1 GTVVICARTHVLAGG
16 HFEYR
21 DLGRRELK
29 GWPEPVSAWQVIR
42 ASQVESHFEARH
54 ESSLAPLIGRDEEVE
69 LLLRRWKQATDGEGR
84 VVIVTGEPGI
94 GKSHLVRALQQRL
107 EGTEYVVQ
115 RLFCSEHQTN
125 ATLFP
130 FIVQLERDLRFE
142 PGDSPADK
150 LAKLG
155 VALEGVAP
163 DANDAIHLLADLL
176 LLPMA
181 EPQNALELTPK
192 MRKERT
198 LAALVGRVETAAAQ
212 QSLLVICEDVHW
224 IDPTSLELLCRL
236 VERVG
241 QLPSLRILL
250 VITARTEFSA
260 PWPAHEHV
268 TTLAVRRLGRRDGA
282 ALVTRIAAGKA
293 LPHAVM
299 NDILSRTDG
308 VPLFIEELTKT
319 VLEGGRLRE
328 LADRYEG
335 SLPPHDIPTTLHTS
349 LLARLD
355 RLGPVK
361 EIAQIGA
368 VAGREF
374 SYELLHAV
382 SGWPAPKL
390 NAALR
395 ELVHS
400 ELVFQRGETPHA
412 LFNFKHVL
420 VRDAATATLLKKH
433 RMRLHAAIANALEH
447 RFLEIVAGQPETI
460 AYHLAEADMA
470 ERAIPYW
477 LEAGRNAARRSA
489 NIEAIAHL
497 RCGLDAAARSP
508 VSAKTERLQ
517 LDLLIALAPCLIA
530 TQGPASSDALEC
542 FSQARDLC
550 QRLGDAPEYPRVMFW
565 LVTASVMRGELEQ
578 ALEGILAVRRD
589 AETRADS
596 PAIINATR
604 GQAMILLFMGRVVES
619 HEGMQQ
625 ALDVFARADEA
636 ARLAARSAGQDA
648 GAAGLAQMAWVLWL
662 RGYVD
667 TAVVRAGEAVA
678 RATAIAHPH
687 TQAYASYYAAVLH
700 ALRNE
705 PAIAN
710 LHASRCLALSQ
721 EHGFRQ
727 WLSLSRAIAGICP
740 STPEEPTDH
749 ALAEVSI
756 ALDEYRSAGYQ
767 LGITVL
773 YVLLCRVLLANHAS
787 ETALE
792 VIEQGLSIAERTN
805 ERIFEAELCRLKAG
819 ATLDAAPA
827 ARVEARLWLERA
839 LTVART
845 QGARSLELRAARDI
859 AALYVGDGK
868 HEQAQQLL
876 RPVLGWFTE
885 GAGTNDLREANA
897 MLDHA

>member
-1 GTVVICARTHVLAGG
+1 
-16 HFEYR
+16 
-21 DLGRRELK
+21 
-29 GWPEPVSAWQVIR
+29 
-42 ASQVESHFEARH
+42 
-54 ESSLAPLIGRDEEVE
+54 
-69 LLLRRWKQATDGEGR
+69 
-84 VVIVTGEPGI
+84 
-94 GKSHLVRALQQRL
+94 
-107 EGTEYVVQ
+107 
-115 RLFCSEHQTN
+115 
-125 ATLFP
+125 
-130 FIVQLERDLRFE
+130 
-142 PGDSPADK
+142 
-150 LAKLG
+150 
-155 VALEGVAP
+155 
-163 DANDAIHLLADLL
+163 
-176 LLPMA
+176 
-181 EPQNALELTPK
+181 
-192 MRKERT
+192 
-198 LAALVGRVETAAAQ
+198 
-212 QSLLVICEDVHW
+212 
-224 IDPTSLELLCRL
+224 
-236 VERVG
+236 
-241 QLPSLRILL
+241 
-250 VITARTEFSA
+250 
-260 PWPAHEHV
+260 
-268 TTLAVRRLGRRDGA
+268 
-282 ALVTRIAAGKA
+282 
-293 LPHAVM
+293 
-299 NDILSRTDG
+299 
-308 VPLFIEELTKT
+308 
-319 VLEGGRLRE
+319 
-328 LADRYEG
+328 
-335 SLPPHDIPTTLHTS
+335 
-349 LLARLD
+349 
-355 RLGPVK
+355 
-361 EIAQIGA
+361 
-368 VAGREF
+368 
-374 SYELLHAV
+374 
-382 SGWPAPKL
+382 
-390 NAALR
+390 
-395 ELVHS
+395 
-400 ELVFQRGETPHA
+400 
-412 LFNFKHVL
+412 
-420 VRDAATATLLKKH
+420 
-433 RMRLHAAIANALEH
+433 
-447 RFLEIVAGQPETI
+447 
-460 AYHLAEADMA
+460 
-470 ERAIPYW
+470 
-477 LEAGRNAARRSA
+477 A

-517 LDLLIALAPCLIA
+517 LDLLIAIAPCLIA

-885 GAGTNDLREANA
+885 GAGTDDLREANA
-897 MLDHA
+897 MLNDA